1 MYYNPEVYMFEPREV
16 WLCLY
21 HLQHDLADH
30 NKDYTMF
37 RRINVGMIL
46 SGGAILMQPSE
57 ERNVPFGVMVWAVY
71 VFGNNLAL
79 SYRMPQLVPL
89 PKALI
94 DSNAGLMGA
103 IGLIAPAPHEVG
115 KGNNTATARRDTI
128 KIASRDSAMT
138 QPLQA
143 DSGSITCFEDPNLV
157 IRYNFDHRPLDPAR
171 VFTAFLMSNVFC
183 SEYGGHSINQDVDME
198 AFSSDRQVR
207 VRMHSVQ
214 EGTGVG
220 TLTWKLASL
229 ALRTIF
235 QHLVMGFQYSRGGFV
250 DGPRWEAMSF
260 LLDYKGVKVGQGFI
274 G

>member
-1 MYYNPEVYMFEPREV
+1 
-16 WLCLY
+16 
-21 HLQHDLADH
+21 
-30 NKDYTMF
+30 
-37 RRINVGMIL
+37 
-46 SGGAILMQPSE
+46 
-57 ERNVPFGVMVWAVY
+57 
-71 VFGNNLAL
+71 
-79 SYRMPQLVPL
+79 
-89 PKALI
+89 
-94 DSNAGLMGA
+94 
-103 IGLIAPAPHEVG
+103 
-115 KGNNTATARRDTI
+115 
-128 KIASRDSAMT
+128 
-138 QPLQA
+138 
-143 DSGSITCFEDPNLV
+143 
-157 IRYNFDHRPLDPAR
+157 
-171 VFTAFLMSNVFC
+171 
-183 SEYGGHSINQDVDME
+183 ME